1 MITIRSNLDI
11 IKKSATHRKEGT
23 EIVDTLKRHIIKLGI
38 ILQNEP
44 QRDVDARGLY
54 VPPLMRP
61 HVRTFYE
68 PNSIYK
74 MSATNPIFSWGYFRR
89 VLPEARCDSVWP
101 DGWIIFQYLTICNN
115 EN

>member
-61 HVRTFYE
+61 HVRTVYE

-74 MSATNPIFSWGYFRR
+74 MSATNPIFSWGYFCRL
-89 VLPEARCDSVWP
+89 LPEVRCDSV
-101 DGWIIFQYLTICNN
+101 
-115 EN
+115 